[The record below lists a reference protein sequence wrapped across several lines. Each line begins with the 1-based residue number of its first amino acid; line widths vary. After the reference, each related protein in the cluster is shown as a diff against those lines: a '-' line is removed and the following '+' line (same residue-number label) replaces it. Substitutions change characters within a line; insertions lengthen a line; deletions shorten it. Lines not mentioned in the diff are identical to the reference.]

1 MATATFKSNDPQEI
15 KRLAKADDM
24 AMFIWELVHNGWRD
38 FKHTDYDYQPA
49 WEKIHEL
56 LGQFNINIDDLIE

>member
-1 MATATFKSNDPQEI
+1 MVVTFKSNDAQEI

-24 AMFIWELVHNGWRD
+24 ALFIWELVHNGWRD
-38 FKHTDYDYQPA
+38 FKHTDYDYEKA

-56 LGQFNINIDDLIE
+56 LVQFNINIDDLIE